1 MIALRIGLIGAG
13 KHGSRY
19 ARHIVVDLPEELRLV
34 ALWRRDRVAGEAAAR
49 HYGCRY
55 TPDIH
60 AIVTAPDV
68 DAVAIVV
75 PPTLHAEIC
84 EAAAA
89 NGKAILLE
97 KPVAT
102 SREDA
107 ERISA
112 ALARNRVPFMAAHT
126 LRFNTT
132 VRAVRDRI
140 LDIAP
145 LHTIFLSQRFEQSPL
160 VWLDQPTISG
170 GGIILHTGVHSFD
183 LLRFFTGAEAE
194 SAFCRAW
201 RAHTRNTED
210 NFIAHIAFFG
220 GVNATVMGS
229 RSTESRNGLIE
240 VAGARGQLVAD
251 HFHQF
256 AYLIRGSI
264 RTPIPTEPAVP
275 TVRETLQ
282 AFARAV
288 HNGTPPPISWQ
299 DGRAAVAIAHACYR
313 SLGLGRPVPV
323 AS

>member
-1 MIALRIGLIGAG
+1 MTPLSIGLIGAG

-19 ARHIVVDLPEELRLV
+19 ARHIAVDLPEELRLV

-55 TPDIH
+55 TPDID
-60 AIVTAPDV
+60 AILTAPDV

-75 PPTLHAEIC
+75 PPTLHADIC

-89 NGKAILLE
+89 GGKAILLE
-97 KPVAT
+97 KPVAP
-102 SREDA
+102 SPADA
-107 ERISA
+107 QRISA
-112 ALARNRVPFMAAHT
+112 ALARNRVPFMVAHT

-145 LHTIFLSQRFEQSPL
+145 LHTIFLSQRFEQSSL
-160 VWLDQPTISG
+160 LWLDQPSVSG

-201 RAHTRNTED
+201 RARTQDTED
-210 NFIAHIAFFG
+210 NFVAHIALFG
-220 GVNATVMGS
+220 RISATVIGS

-256 AYLIRGSI
+256 AYLIRGST
-264 RTPIPTEPAVP
+264 RTAIPIEPAVP
-275 TVRETLQ
+275 TVREALR
-282 AFARAV
+282 AFAHAV
-288 HNGTPPPISWQ
+288 RTGTAPPISWQ
-299 DGRAAVAIAHACYR
+299 DGRAAVAIAEACYR
-313 SLGLGRPVPV
+313 SAAAGRPVPV

>member
-1 MIALRIGLIGAG
+1 MTPLRIGLIGAG

-19 ARHIVVDLPEELRLV
+19 ARHIVIDLPEELRLV

-49 HYGCRY
+49 DYGCRY
-55 TPDIH
+55 TPDID
-60 AIVTAPDV
+60 AIVTARDV

-75 PPTLHAEIC
+75 PPTLHADIC

-89 NGKAILLE
+89 SGKAILLE
-97 KPVAT
+97 KPAAP
-102 SREDA
+102 SPADA
-107 ERISA
+107 ERIRA
-112 ALARNRVPFMAAHT
+112 ALARNRVPFM
-126 LRFNTT
+126 
-132 VRAVRDRI
+132 V
-140 LDIAP
+140 AP

-160 VWLDQPTISG
+160 AWLDQPSVSG
-170 GGIILHTGVHSFD
+170 GGIIIHTGVHSFD

-201 RAHTRNTED
+201 RAHTQNTED
-210 NFIAHIAFFG
+210 NFVAHIALSG
-220 GVNATVMGS
+220 GISATVIGS

-256 AYLIRGSI
+256 AYLIRGSA
-264 RTPIPTEPAVP
+264 RTPIPTGPAVP
-275 TVRETLQ
+275 TVRETLH
-282 AFARAV
+282 AFAHAV
-288 HNGTPPPISWQ
+288 RTGTAPPVGWQ
-299 DGRAAVAIAHACYR
+299 DGRAAVAIADACYR

>member
-1 MIALRIGLIGAG
+1 MIPLRIGLIGAG

-19 ARHIVVDLPEELRLV
+19 ARHITVDLPEELRLV
-34 ALWRRDRVAGEAAAR
+34 ALCRRDRVAGVAAAR

-55 TPDIH
+55 TPDID

-75 PPTLHAEIC
+75 PPTLHADIC

-89 NGKAILLE
+89 SGKAILLE
-97 KPVAT
+97 KPVAP
-102 SREDA
+102 SPADA

-112 ALARNRVPFMAAHT
+112 ALARNRVPFMVAHT

-160 VWLDQPTISG
+160 VWLDQPSISG

-201 RAHTRNTED
+201 RAHTQNTED
-210 NFIAHIAFFG
+210 NFAAHIALSG
-220 GVNATVMGS
+220 GISATVMGS

-256 AYLIRGSI
+256 AYLIRGST
-264 RTPIPTEPAVP
+264 RTPIPTKPAVP
-275 TVRETLQ
+275 TVRETLH
-282 AFARAV
+282 AFAHAV
-288 HNGTPPPISWQ
+288 HTGTPPPVGWQ
-299 DGRAAVAIAHACYR
+299 DGRATVAIADACYR
-313 SLGLGRPVPV
+313 SAAAGRPVPIV
-323 AS
+323 S

>member
-1 MIALRIGLIGAG
+1 MTPLRIGLIGAG

-34 ALWRRDRVAGEAAAR
+34 ALWRRDRAAGEAAAR
-49 HYGCRY
+49 NYGCRY
-55 TPDIH
+55 APDID

-75 PPTLHAEIC
+75 PPTLHADIC
-84 EAAAA
+84 EAAVAS
-89 NGKAILLE
+89 GKAILLE
-97 KPVAT
+97 KPVAP
-102 SREDA
+102 SSADA

-112 ALARNRVPFMAAHT
+112 ALARNRVPLMVAHT

-132 VRAVRDRI
+132 VRAVRERI

-145 LHTIFLSQRFEQSPL
+145 IQTIFLSQRFEQSPL
-160 VWLDQPTISG
+160 LWLDQPSVSG

-201 RAHTRNTED
+201 RARTKDTED
-210 NFIAHIAFFG
+210 NFVAHIALSDG
-220 GVNATVMGS
+220 ISATVMGS

-240 VAGARGQLVAD
+240 VAGTRGQLVAD
-251 HFHQF
+251 HFHHF
-256 AYLIRGSI
+256 AYLIRGST
-264 RTPIPTEPAVP
+264 RTPIPIEPAVP
-275 TVRETLQ
+275 TVREALR
-282 AFARAV
+282 AFANAV
-288 HNGTPPPISWQ
+288 RTGTAPPISWQ
-299 DGRAAVAIAHACYR
+299 DGRAAAAMADACYR
-313 SLGLGRPVPV
+313 SLAAGGPVPV